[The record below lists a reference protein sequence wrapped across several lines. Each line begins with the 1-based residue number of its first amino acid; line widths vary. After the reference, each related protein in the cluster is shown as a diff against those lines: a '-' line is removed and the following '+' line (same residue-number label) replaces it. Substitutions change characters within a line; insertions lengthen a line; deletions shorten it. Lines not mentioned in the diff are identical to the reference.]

1 MNMPARALAIAS
13 VLAIAACSQ
22 DDGDREVRGRVASPI
37 IPAAPAHGGS
47 VSAAFPMWADAEPAD
62 GAGPE
67 VSVLGPYLSDLLER
81 ADFAIAF
88 EALAGINALPAWTRD
103 GGTAAP
109 AKDMRADG
117 RTLLVAHGCKPHDC
131 ATERLV
137 LAYDEKS
144 HAMWG
149 VFARARRDRS
159 DLDDGGAD
167 ESRDELTWLG
177 RPDAKIKAALKQWLY
192 QSA

>member
-1 MNMPARALAIAS
+1 
-13 VLAIAACSQ
+13 
-22 DDGDREVRGRVASPI
+22 
-37 IPAAPAHGGS
+37 
-47 VSAAFPMWADAEPAD
+47 
-62 GAGPE
+62 
-67 VSVLGPYLSDLLER
+67 
-81 ADFAIAF
+81 
-88 EALAGINALPAWTRD
+88 
-103 GGTAAP
+103 
-109 AKDMRADG
+109 
-117 RTLLVAHGCKPHDC
+117 GCKPHDC